1 MVKRLRNCRSIKE
14 NKVQNVGM
22 QKIIKSIGPKEKA
35 TPKLGW
41 RKQHFILA
49 QRAGEKSKAYDS
61 SFKTGVKG
69 DTNMDSL
76 ALLRAFSGLCNV

>member
-22 QKIIKSIGPKEKA
+22 QKNHKSIGPREKA
-35 TPKLGW
+35 TPKL
-41 RKQHFILA
+41 
-49 QRAGEKSKAYDS
+49 GEKSKAYDS
-61 SFKTGVKG
+61 SFKTGVKS

-76 ALLRAFSGLCNV
+76 ALLRAFSGLCNR